1 MKNKQKTLTILEF
14 ISIGFIAFCGIAV
27 LVDAILKNK

>member
-14 ISIGFIAFCGIAV
+14 ISIGFIAFCMVAV

>member
-1 MKNKQKTLTILEF
+1 MKKKQKTLTILEF
-14 ISIGFIAFCGIAV
+14 ISIGFIAFCMVAV